1 MGIPYGREE
10 IFPLRHD
17 GVNGCI
23 ISAHDLQHGIV
34 QNNEVLDMPLGIL
47 DIQYPSPQIHIFHE
61 E

>member
-17 GVNGCI
+17 AVNGCI

-34 QNNEVLDMPLGIL
+34 QNNVVLVMPLGIL
-47 DIQYPSPQIHIFHE
+47 DIQYPSP
-61 E
+61 